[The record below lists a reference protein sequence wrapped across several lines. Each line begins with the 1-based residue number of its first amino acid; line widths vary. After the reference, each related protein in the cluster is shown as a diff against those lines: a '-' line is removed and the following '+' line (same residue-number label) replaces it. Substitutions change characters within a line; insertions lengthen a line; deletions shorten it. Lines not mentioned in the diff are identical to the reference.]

1 MEPLIWSKPFPHKS
15 EIQDPDFH
23 WAKPR
28 SVMKGLKGF
37 ALRKCFKVFP
47 CRTGPRGPPPLR
59 GIRFRKHPNA
69 NQINLS
75 LGKIPVFE
83 RHVQGPWTPTDFW
96 WHYRFLWGST
106 VIQNFKLCFSCPM
119 FFWLNGKEKI
129 YVFASNSVWGYV
141 NFLVHGPWKSP
152 K

>member
-1 MEPLIWSKPFPHKS
+1 
-15 EIQDPDFH
+15 
-23 WAKPR
+23 
-28 SVMKGLKGF
+28 MKGLKGF

-59 GIRFRKHPNA
+59 GIRFRKHPHA

-83 RHVQGPWTPTDFW
+83 RHVQGPRTPTDFW

-119 FFWLNGKEKI
+119 LLFFLTEWERKNLCLCLKFCLGICQFLSSWAMKITKIIGCIIPELNINKPSFI
-129 YVFASNSVWGYV
+129 NFIHVF
-141 NFLVHGPWKSP
+141 
-152 K
+152 